1 MSNALPTAIG
11 KNIKAKIHAAADEAR
26 YASMSR
32 PESGAFMDAL
42 VKRKDIGGIIEQ
54 HIPKA
59 EVRTY
64 IKDGVLNAYSKAHA
78 RKAKPKDPK
87 DIIEKHYNFK
97 VELIEKC
104 PGVDVFASSKEGNT
118 QYIVVAS
125 GTFLKWETALRK
137 TLLCVAA
144 KPFGQYT
151 DRVHIFLIL
160 MAQGKSIA
168 PADKTLVQ
176 KALNKCG
183 AKAHIVGE

>member
-1 MSNALPTAIG
+1 
-11 KNIKAKIHAAADEAR
+11 
-26 YASMSR
+26 
-32 PESGAFMDAL
+32 
-42 VKRKDIGGIIEQ
+42 
-54 HIPKA
+54 
-59 EVRTY
+59 
-64 IKDGVLNAYSKAHA
+64 
-78 RKAKPKDPK
+78 
-87 DIIEKHYNFK
+87 
-97 VELIEKC
+97 
-104 PGVDVFASSKEGNT
+104 VFASSKEGNT